1 MGKCPNLFEMASTGS
16 ASSSSILSDISVW
29 KREKI
34 GYNIALS
41 QAEVWSKFI

>member
-1 MGKCPNLFEMASTGS
+1 MGS
-16 ASSSSILSDISVW
+16 SDISVW

-41 QAEVWSKFI
+41 QAELWSK